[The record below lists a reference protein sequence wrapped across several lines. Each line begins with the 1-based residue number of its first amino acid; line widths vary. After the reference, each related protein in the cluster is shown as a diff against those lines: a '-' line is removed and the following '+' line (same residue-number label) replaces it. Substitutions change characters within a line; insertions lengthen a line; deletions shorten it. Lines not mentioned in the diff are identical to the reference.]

1 MIRQD
6 WSKEIHDFYKQARE
20 LISVFGIFVIGKFNK
35 ISPTIFIHVLDDM

>member
-20 LISVFGIFVIGKFNK
+20 LISVFGIFVIGNK
-35 ISPTIFIHVLDDM
+35 NFPDNFHSRFG

>member
-20 LISVFGIFVIGKFNK
+20 LISVLYLIFVIGNK

>member
-6 WSKEIHDFYKQARE
+6 WSKEIHDFYKQAKE
-20 LISVFGIFVIGKFNK
+20 LISVFGIFVIGNK